1 MGYFDSETP
10 RIFAHRGS
18 TGAGRIENTLEAFR
32 AALDAGADYLETD
45 VRATKDGVAI
55 LMHDADLF
63 RLSAQK
69 TLIADL
75 DFSEVQRVCRES
87 GFEVATLK
95 DALEEFSYAKFNL
108 DIKHELACRPA
119 AEVINQLSAFDR
131 VLISSFSAA
140 RSNATHAYL
149 KKKVAKSASAQT
161 AILSWLIC
169 KLHLPTSWLGRALEG
184 IDALQVP
191 TQQSV
196 IKFADEKLI
205 ARLNKVGV
213 EMHFWVINSGEE
225 ARTLIDIG
233 AAGIV
238 TDDVSTIVA
247 SLR

>member
-1 MGYFDSETP
+1 V
-10 RIFAHRGS
+10 
-18 TGAGRIENTLEAFR
+18 GRIENTLEALR

-63 RLSAQK
+63 RLSGQK
-69 TLIADL
+69 TQIADL
-75 DFSEVQRVCRES
+75 DFSAVQRVCRES

-95 DALEEFSYAKFNL
+95 EALEEFADAKFNL
-108 DIKHELACRPA
+108 DIKHKSACRPA
-119 AEVINQLSAFDR
+119 SEVINQLSAFDR
-131 VLISSFSAA
+131 VLVSSFSAG

-149 KKKVAKSASAQT
+149 GQRVAKSASAQT

-169 KLHLPTSWLGRALEG
+169 KLHLPTSWLSKLLEG

-225 ARTLIDIG
+225 AKTLIAIG

-238 TDDVSTIVA
+238 TDDVATIVA